1 MRRNKQI
8 QQNVEELQ
16 ISLAN
21 KDKENKLYLGDNI
34 DVLQELYSKNGE
46 FVDMIFADPP
56 YFLSNDGFTCQNGKM
71 VKVNKGDWDKSK
83 GAEENH
89 KYNLAWLSACQ
100 KVLKK
105 DGTIWISGTQH
116 VIFDIGFALQQL
128 GFKILNMITWE
139 KPNPAPNLSCR
150 HFTHSTELL
159 IWAGKSEKSKH
170 TFNYDLMREENGG
183 KQMKSVWAFT
193 APKNSEKTFGKH
205 PTQKPI
211 DLLNRIIKAS
221 TNEGDIVLDPFLGSG
236 TTAVSCI
243 LNNRK
248 YIGIEKEKEYF
259 ELAKKRVEDVE
270 IKVKNGLWKVKLRRK
285 VRSVC

>member
-1 MRRNKQI
+1 
-8 QQNVEELQ
+8 
-16 ISLAN
+16 
-21 KDKENKLYLGDNI
+21 
-34 DVLQELYSKNGE
+34 
-46 FVDMIFADPP
+46 MIFADPP
-56 YFLSNDGFTCQNGKM
+56 YFLSNNGFTCQNGKM

-150 HFTHSTELL
+150 YFTHSTELL

-183 KQMKSVWAFT
+183 KQMKSVWTFT
-193 APKNSEKTFGKH
+193 SPKNSEKPFGKH

-221 TNEGDIVLDPFLGSG
+221 TNEGDMVLDPFLGSG
-236 TTAVSCI
+236 TTAVSCV
-243 LNNRK
+243 LNNRQ

-259 ELAKKRVEDVE
+259 ELAKKRIEDA
-270 IKVKNGLWKVKLRRK
+270 VKKRK
-285 VRSVC
+285 CLLLK

>member
-71 VKVNKGDWDKSK
+71 VKVNKGDWDKSR
-83 GAEENH
+83 GAEVNH

-116 VIFDIGFALQQL
+116 NIFDIGFALQQL

-150 HFTHSTELL
+150 YFTHSTELL
-159 IWAGKSEKSKH
+159 IWASKSEKSKH
-170 TFNYDLMREENGG
+170 TFNYNLMREENGG
-183 KQMKSVWAFT
+183 KQMKSVWTFT
-193 APKNSEKTFGKH
+193 SPKNSEKTFGKH
-205 PTQKPI
+205 PTQKPV
-211 DLLNRIIKAS
+211 DLLSRIIKAS
-221 TNEGDIVLDPFLGSG
+221 TNEGDVVLDPFLGSG
-236 TTAVSCI
+236 TTAVSCV

-259 ELAKKRVEDVE
+259 ELAKKRVEDAVE
-270 IKVKNGLWKVKLRRK
+270 KQKCLLLK
-285 VRSVC
+285 

>member
-1 MRRNKQI
+1 MQLD
-8 QQNVEELQ
+8 EQ
-16 ISLAN
+16 ISQKVETLQVLLE
-21 KDKENKLYLGDNI
+21 KKEESNIYLGDNI
-34 DVLQELYSKNGE
+34 DVLQELYEQNGE

-71 VKVNKGDWDKSK
+71 VKVNKGEWDKSM

-89 KYNLAWLSACQ
+89 KYNLAWISACK

-116 VIFDIGFALQQL
+116 NIFDIGFALQQL

-150 HFTHSTELL
+150 YFTHSTELL
-159 IWAGKSEKSKH
+159 IWASKSEKSKH

-183 KQMKSVWAFT
+183 KQMKSVWSFT

-205 PTQKPI
+205 PTQKPV

-221 TNEGDIVLDPFLGSG
+221 TNEGDVVLDPFLGSG
-236 TTAVSCI
+236 TTAVSCV
-243 LNNRK
+243 LTNRK

-259 ELAKKRVEDVE
+259 ELTKKRVEDALN
-270 IKVKNGLWKVKLRRK
+270 KRKDKLF
-285 VRSVC
+285 

>member
-1 MRRNKQI
+1 MQLNKQM
-8 QQNVEELQ
+8 QQKVEKLQ
-16 ISLAN
+16 ILLKN
-21 KDKENKLYLGDNI
+21 KDEENKLFIGDNI

-89 KYNLAWLSACQ
+89 KYNIAWLSACQ

-150 HFTHSTELL
+150 YFTHSTELL

-170 TFNYDLMREENGG
+170 TFNYDAMRKENGG
-183 KQMKSVWAFT
+183 KQMKSVWTFT

-205 PTQKPI
+205 PTQKPV

-221 TNEGDIVLDPFLGSG
+221 TNEGDVVLDPFLGSG
-236 TTAVSCI
+236 TTAVSCV

-259 ELAKKRVEDVE
+259 ELAKKRIEDA
-270 IKVKNGLWKVKLRRK
+270 INNRKDKLFD
-285 VRSVC
+285 

>member
-1 MRRNKQI
+1 MQLNEQI
-8 QQNVEELQ
+8 QQKVEKLQ
-16 ISLAN
+16 ILL
-21 KDKENKLYLGDNI
+21 DKKEEENKLFIGDNI
-34 DVLQELYSKNGE
+34 DILQELYDKNGE

-56 YFLSNDGFTCQNGKM
+56 YFLSNDGFTCQNGRM
-71 VKVNKGDWDKSK
+71 VKVNKGEWDKSM
-83 GAEENH
+83 GADENH

-116 VIFDIGFALQQL
+116 NIFDIGFALQQL

-150 HFTHSTELL
+150 YFTHSTELL
-159 IWAGKSEKSKH
+159 IWAGKNEKTKH

-183 KQMKSVWAFT
+183 KQMKSVWTFT
-193 APKNSEKTFGKH
+193 SPKNSEKTFGKH

-221 TNEGDIVLDPFLGSG
+221 TNEGDMVLDPFLGSG
-236 TTAVSCI
+236 TTAVSCV

-259 ELAKKRVEDVE
+259 ELAKKRIEDAE
-270 IKVKNGLWKVKLRRK
+270 IKLKN
-285 VRSVC
+285 

>member
-8 QQNVEELQ
+8 QQKVEKLQ
-16 ISLAN
+16 ILL
-21 KDKENKLYLGDNI
+21 DKKEEENKLFIGDNI
-34 DVLQELYSKNGE
+34 DILQELYDKNGE

-116 VIFDIGFALQQL
+116 NIFDIGFALQQL

-150 HFTHSTELL
+150 YFTHSTELL
-159 IWAGKSEKSKH
+159 IWASKSEKSKH
-170 TFNYDLMREENGG
+170 TFNYDAMRKENGG
-183 KQMKSVWAFT
+183 KQMKSVWSFT

-205 PTQKPI
+205 PTQKPV

-221 TNEGDIVLDPFLGSG
+221 TNEEDVVLDQFLGSG

-270 IKVKNGLWKVKLRRK
+270 IKVKNGL
-285 VRSVC
+285 

>member
-1 MRRNKQI
+1 MQLEEQI
-8 QQNVEELQ
+8 QQKVEKLQ
-16 ISLAN
+16 ILL
-21 KDKENKLYLGDNI
+21 DKKEEENKLFIGDNI
-34 DVLQELYSKNGE
+34 DILQELYTKNGE

-71 VKVNKGDWDKSK
+71 VKVNKGEWDKSK

-89 KYNLAWLSACQ
+89 KYNIAWLSACQ
-100 KVLKK
+100 KVLKR

-116 VIFDIGFALQQL
+116 NIFDIGFALQQL

-150 HFTHSTELL
+150 YFTHSTELL

-183 KQMKSVWAFT
+183 KQMKSVWTFT
-193 APKNSEKTFGKH
+193 SPKNSEKTFGKH

-236 TTAVSCI
+236 TTAVSCV

-259 ELAKKRVEDVE
+259 ELAKKRVENAE
-270 IKVKNGLWKVKLRRK
+270 IKVKNGLF
-285 VRSVC
+285 

>member
-1 MRRNKQI
+1 MQLNEQI
-8 QQNVEELQ
+8 QQKVEKLQ
-16 ISLAN
+16 ILL
-21 KDKENKLYLGDNI
+21 DKKEEENKLFIGDNI
-34 DVLQELYSKNGE
+34 DILQELYDKNGE

-56 YFLSNDGFTCQNGKM
+56 YFLSNDGFTCQNGRM
-71 VKVNKGDWDKSK
+71 VKVNKGEWDKSM
-83 GAEENH
+83 GADENH

-116 VIFDIGFALQQL
+116 NIFDIGFALQQL

-150 HFTHSTELL
+150 YFTHSTELL
-159 IWAGKSEKSKH
+159 IWAGKNEKTKH

-183 KQMKSVWAFT
+183 KQMKSVWTFT
-193 APKNSEKTFGKH
+193 SPKNSEKTFGKH

-221 TNEGDIVLDPFLGSG
+221 TNEGDMVLDPFLGSG
-236 TTAVSCI
+236 TTAVSCV

-259 ELAKKRVEDVE
+259 ELAKKRVDDAE
-270 IKVKNGLWKVKLRRK
+270 IKVKNGLF
-285 VRSVC
+285 

>member
-1 MRRNKQI
+1 MQLNEQI
-8 QQNVEELQ
+8 SQKVEKLQ
-16 ISLAN
+16 ILL
-21 KDKENKLYLGDNI
+21 DKKEEENKLFIGDNI
-34 DVLQELYSKNGE
+34 DILQELYTKNGE

-71 VKVNKGDWDKSK
+71 VKVNKGEWDKSK

-100 KVLKK
+100 KVLKR

-150 HFTHSTELL
+150 YFTHSTELL

-170 TFNYDLMREENGG
+170 TFNYNLMREENGG
-183 KQMKSVWAFT
+183 KQMKSVWSFT

-205 PTQKPI
+205 PTQKPV

-221 TNEGDIVLDPFLGSG
+221 TIEGDIVLDPFLGSG
-236 TTAVSCI
+236 TTAVSCV

-259 ELAKKRVEDVE
+259 ELAKKRIEDAE
-270 IKVKNGLWKVKLRRK
+270 NKVKNGLF
-285 VRSVC
+285 

>member
-1 MRRNKQI
+1 M
-8 QQNVEELQ
+8 QQKVEKLQ

-21 KDKENKLYLGDNI
+21 KDKENKLFLGDNI
-34 DVLQELYSKNGE
+34 DILQELYSKNGE

-56 YFLSNDGFTCQNGKM
+56 YFLSNDGFTCQNGRM

-100 KVLKK
+100 KVLKR

-150 HFTHSTELL
+150 YFTHSTELL

-170 TFNYDLMREENGG
+170 TFNYDAMRKENGG
-183 KQMKSVWAFT
+183 KQMKSVWTFT

-221 TNEGDIVLDPFLGSG
+221 TNEGDMVLDPFLGSG

-259 ELAKKRVEDVE
+259 ELAKKRVEAS
-270 IKVKNGLWKVKLRRK
+270 KVVKREKV
-285 VRSVC
+285 VCINI

>member
-1 MRRNKQI
+1 MQLNEQI
-8 QQNVEELQ
+8 QQKVEKLQ
-16 ISLAN
+16 ILLDK
-21 KDKENKLYLGDNI
+21 KDEENKLFIGDNI
-34 DVLQELYSKNGE
+34 DILQELYDKNGE

-56 YFLSNDGFTCQNGKM
+56 YFLSNDGFTCQNGRM
-71 VKVNKGDWDKSK
+71 VKVNKGEWDKSK
-83 GAEENH
+83 GVEENH

-116 VIFDIGFALQQL
+116 NIFDIGFALQQL

-150 HFTHSTELL
+150 YFTHSTELL
-159 IWAGKSEKSKH
+159 IWAGKNEKTKH

-183 KQMKSVWAFT
+183 KQMKSVWTFT
-193 APKNSEKTFGKH
+193 SPKNSEKTFGKH

-221 TNEGDIVLDPFLGSG
+221 TNEGDMVLDPFLGSG
-236 TTAVSCI
+236 TTAVSCV

-259 ELAKKRVEDVE
+259 ELAKKRIEDAE
-270 IKVKNGLWKVKLRRK
+270 IKLKNDLF
-285 VRSVC
+285 

>member
-1 MRRNKQI
+1 MQLNEQI
-8 QQNVEELQ
+8 SQKVEKLQ
-16 ISLAN
+16 ILL
-21 KDKENKLYLGDNI
+21 DKKEEENKLFIGDNI
-34 DVLQELYSKNGE
+34 DILQELYDKNGE

-71 VKVNKGDWDKSK
+71 VKVNKGEWDKSK

-100 KVLKK
+100 KVLKR

-150 HFTHSTELL
+150 YFTHSTELL

-170 TFNYDLMREENGG
+170 TFNYNLMREENGG
-183 KQMKSVWAFT
+183 KQMKSVWSFT

-205 PTQKPI
+205 PTQKPV

-221 TNEGDIVLDPFLGSG
+221 TIEGDIVLDPFLGSG
-236 TTAVSCI
+236 TTAVSCV

-259 ELAKKRVEDVE
+259 ELAKKRIEDAE
-270 IKVKNGLWKVKLRRK
+270 NKVKNGLF
-285 VRSVC
+285 

>member
-1 MRRNKQI
+1 MQLNEQI
-8 QQNVEELQ
+8 QQKVEKLQ
-16 ISLAN
+16 ILL
-21 KDKENKLYLGDNI
+21 DKKEEENKLFIGDNI
-34 DVLQELYSKNGE
+34 DILQELYDKNGE
-46 FVDMIFADPP
+46 FIDMIFADPP

-89 KYNLAWLSACQ
+89 KYNLAWLSACK

-105 DGTIWISGTQH
+105 DGTIWVSGTQH
-116 VIFDIGFALQQL
+116 NIFDIGFALQQL

-150 HFTHSTELL
+150 YFTHSTELL
-159 IWAGKSEKSKH
+159 IWAGKSEKTKH
-170 TFNYDLMREENGG
+170 TFNYDLMREENAG
-183 KQMKSVWAFT
+183 KQMKSVWTFT

-205 PTQKPI
+205 PTQKPV

-221 TNEGDIVLDPFLGSG
+221 TNERDIVLDPFLGSG

-243 LNNRK
+243 LTNRK

-259 ELAKKRVEDVE
+259 ELAKKRIEDAE
-270 IKVKNGLWKVKLRRK
+270 IKVKNGLF
-285 VRSVC
+285 

>member
-1 MRRNKQI
+1 MEFAFNNEINDEIEGNSLKL
-8 QQNVEELQ
+8 NVSEKRQ
-16 ISLAN
+16 
-21 KDKENKLYLGDNI
+21 ENNLYLGDNI
-34 DVLQELYSKNGE
+34 DILQELYTKNGE

-71 VKVNKGDWDKSK
+71 VKVNKGEWDKSK

-116 VIFDIGFALQQL
+116 NIFDIGFALQQL

-150 HFTHSTELL
+150 YFTHSTELL

-183 KQMKSVWAFT
+183 KQMKSVWTFT
-193 APKNSEKTFGKH
+193 SPKNSEKTFGKH
-205 PTQKPI
+205 PTQKPL

-221 TNEGDIVLDPFLGSG
+221 TNEGDVVLDPFLGSG
-236 TTAVSCI
+236 TTAVSCV

-248 YIGIEKEKEYF
+248 YIGIEKEREYF
-259 ELAKKRVEDVE
+259 ELAKKRVEDAE
-270 IKVKNGLWKVKLRRK
+270 KKLKNDLF
-285 VRSVC
+285 

>member
-1 MRRNKQI
+1 MQLNEQM
-8 QQNVEELQ
+8 QQKVEKLQ
-16 ISLAN
+16 ILLKN
-21 KDKENKLYLGDNI
+21 KDEENKLFIGDNI
-34 DVLQELYSKNGE
+34 DILQELYDKNGE

-89 KYNLAWLSACQ
+89 KYNLAWLSVCQ
-100 KVLKK
+100 KVLKR

-150 HFTHSTELL
+150 YFTHSTELL
-159 IWAGKSEKSKH
+159 IWASKSEKSKH
-170 TFNYDLMREENGG
+170 TFNYDAMRKENRG
-183 KQMKSVWAFT
+183 KQMKSVWTFT
-193 APKNSEKTFGKH
+193 TPKNSEKTFGKH
-205 PTQKPI
+205 PTQKPV

-259 ELAKKRVEDVE
+259 ELAKKRVDDAE

>member
-8 QQNVEELQ
+8 QQKVEKLQ
-16 ISLAN
+16 ILL
-21 KDKENKLYLGDNI
+21 DKKEEGNKLFIGDNI
-34 DVLQELYSKNGE
+34 DILQELYEQNGE

-83 GAEENH
+83 GAEVNH

-150 HFTHSTELL
+150 YFTHSTELL
-159 IWAGKSEKSKH
+159 IWASKSEKSKH
-170 TFNYDLMREENGG
+170 TFNYDAMRKENGG
-183 KQMKSVWAFT
+183 KQMKSVWSFT

-205 PTQKPI
+205 PTQKPV

-236 TTAVSCI
+236 TTAVSCV

-259 ELAKKRVEDVE
+259 ELAKKRVEDAE
-270 IKVKNGLWKVKLRRK
+270 IKVKNGLF
-285 VRSVC
+285 

>member
-1 MRRNKQI
+1 MQLNKQR
-8 QQNVEELQ
+8 QQKVEKLQ
-16 ISLAN
+16 ILL
-21 KDKENKLYLGDNI
+21 DKKEEENKLFIGDNI
-34 DVLQELYSKNGE
+34 DILQELYDKNGE

-56 YFLSNDGFTCQNGKM
+56 YFLSNDGFTCQNGRM
-71 VKVNKGDWDKSK
+71 VKVNKGEWDKSM

-89 KYNLAWLSACQ
+89 KYNLAWISACK

-105 DGTIWISGTQH
+105 DGTIWVSGTQH
-116 VIFDIGFALQQL
+116 NIFDIGFALQQL

-150 HFTHSTELL
+150 YFTHSTELL

-183 KQMKSVWAFT
+183 KQMKSVWSFT

-205 PTQKPI
+205 PTQKPV

-259 ELAKKRVEDVE
+259 ELAKKRVDDALN
-270 IKVKNGLWKVKLRRK
+270 KRKDKLF
-285 VRSVC
+285 

>member
-1 MRRNKQI
+1 MQLDEQMQQKVEKLQVLLDKQEHI
-8 QQNVEELQ
+8 NELF
-16 ISLAN
+16 
-21 KDKENKLYLGDNI
+21 LGDNI
-34 DVLQELYSKNGE
+34 DILQKLYKQSGE
-46 FVDMIFADPP
+46 FIDMIFADPP

-83 GAEENH
+83 GADENH
-89 KYNLAWLSACQ
+89 KYNLAWLSACK

-150 HFTHSTELL
+150 YFTHSTELL
-159 IWAGKSEKSKH
+159 IWASKSEKSKH

-183 KQMKSVWAFT
+183 KQMKSVWSFT

-221 TNEGDIVLDPFLGSG
+221 TNQGDVVLDPFLGSG
-236 TTAVSCI
+236 TTAVSCV

-259 ELAKKRVEDVE
+259 ELAKKR
-270 IKVKNGLWKVKLRRK
+270 IKNECFKSLL
-285 VRSVC
+285 

>member
-1 MRRNKQI
+1 MQLD
-8 QQNVEELQ
+8 EQ
-16 ISLAN
+16 ISQKVEKLRILLN
-21 KDKENKLYLGDNI
+21 QKDEKSGLYLGDNI
-34 DVLQELYSKNGE
+34 DILQELYNEKGE

-56 YFLSNDGFTCQNGKM
+56 YFLSNGGFTCQNGKM
-71 VKVNKGDWDKSK
+71 VKVNKGEWDKSK

-150 HFTHSTELL
+150 YFTHSTELL
-159 IWAGKSEKSKH
+159 IWAGKDEKTKH
-170 TFNYDLMREENGG
+170 TFNYDLMRAENGG
-183 KQMKSVWAFT
+183 KQMKSVWTFT

-205 PTQKPI
+205 PTQKPV

-221 TNEGDIVLDPFLGSG
+221 TNEGDVVLDPFLGSG
-236 TTAVSCI
+236 TTAVSCV

-259 ELAKKRVEDVE
+259 ELAKKRVEDAE
-270 IKVKNGLWKVKLRRK
+270 RKMKDGLF
-285 VRSVC
+285 

>member
-1 MRRNKQI
+1 MQLNEQI
-8 QQNVEELQ
+8 QQKVEKLQ
-16 ISLAN
+16 ILLKN
-21 KDKENKLYLGDNI
+21 KDEENKLFLGDNI
-34 DVLQELYSKNGE
+34 DILQNLFAKNGE

-71 VKVNKGDWDKSK
+71 VKVNKGEWDKSK

-150 HFTHSTELL
+150 YFTHSTELL
-159 IWAGKSEKSKH
+159 IWASKSEKSKH

-183 KQMKSVWAFT
+183 KQMKSVWTFT

-205 PTQKPI
+205 PTQKPV

-221 TNEGDIVLDPFLGSG
+221 TNEGDMVLDPFLGSG

-259 ELAKKRVEDVE
+259 ELAKKRIEDAE
-270 IKVKNGLWKVKLRRK
+270 KKMKNDLF
-285 VRSVC
+285 

>member
-1 MRRNKQI
+1 MQLNEQI
-8 QQNVEELQ
+8 QQKVEKLQ
-16 ISLAN
+16 ILL
-21 KDKENKLYLGDNI
+21 DKKEEENKLFIGDNI
-34 DVLQELYSKNGE
+34 DILQDLFDKNGE

-83 GAEENH
+83 GVDENH
-89 KYNLAWLSACQ
+89 KYNLSWLSACQ

-116 VIFDIGFALQQL
+116 NIFDIGFALQQL

-150 HFTHSTELL
+150 YFTHSTELL
-159 IWAGKSEKSKH
+159 IWAGKNEKSKH
-170 TFNYDLMREENGG
+170 TFNYNLMREENGG
-183 KQMKSVWAFT
+183 KQMKSVWTFT
-193 APKNSEKTFGKH
+193 SPKNSEKTFGKH
-205 PTQKPI
+205 PTQKPL

-221 TNEGDIVLDPFLGSG
+221 TNKGDVVLDPFLGSG
-236 TTAVSCI
+236 TTAVSCV
-243 LNNRK
+243 LTNRK

-259 ELAKKRVEDVE
+259 ELAKKRIEDAE
-270 IKVKNGLWKVKLRRK
+270 IKLKNGLF
-285 VRSVC
+285 

>member
-1 MRRNKQI
+1 MQLNEQI
-8 QQNVEELQ
+8 QQKVEKLQ
-16 ISLAN
+16 ILL
-21 KDKENKLYLGDNI
+21 DKKEEENKLFLGDNI
-34 DVLQELYSKNGE
+34 DILKELYDKNGE

-56 YFLSNDGFTCQNGKM
+56 YFLSNDGFTCQNGRM
-71 VKVNKGDWDKSK
+71 VKVNKGEWDKSK

-100 KVLKK
+100 KLLKK

-150 HFTHSTELL
+150 YFTHSTELL

-183 KQMKSVWAFT
+183 KQMKSVWTFT
-193 APKNSEKTFGKH
+193 SPKNSEKTFGKH
-205 PTQKPI
+205 PTQKPL

-221 TNEGDIVLDPFLGSG
+221 TNEGDVVLDPFLGSG
-236 TTAVSCI
+236 TTAVSCV

-270 IKVKNGLWKVKLRRK
+270 IKVKNGLF
-285 VRSVC
+285 

>member
-1 MRRNKQI
+1 MQLD
-8 QQNVEELQ
+8 EQ
-16 ISLAN
+16 ISQKVETLQVLLE
-21 KDKENKLYLGDNI
+21 KKEESNIYLGDNI
-34 DVLQELYSKNGE
+34 DVLQELYEQNGE

-71 VKVNKGDWDKSK
+71 VKVNKGEWDKSM

-89 KYNLAWLSACQ
+89 KYNLAWISACK

-116 VIFDIGFALQQL
+116 NIFDIGFALQQL

-150 HFTHSTELL
+150 YFTHSTELL
-159 IWAGKSEKSKH
+159 IWASKSEKSKH

-183 KQMKSVWAFT
+183 KQMKSVWSFT

-205 PTQKPI
+205 PTQKPV

-221 TNEGDIVLDPFLGSG
+221 TNEGDVVLDPFLGSG
-236 TTAVSCI
+236 TTAVSCV
-243 LNNRK
+243 LTNRK

-259 ELAKKRVEDVE
+259 ELAKKRVEDALN
-270 IKVKNGLWKVKLRRK
+270 KRKDKLF
-285 VRSVC
+285 

>member
-1 MRRNKQI
+1 MQLNEQI
-8 QQNVEELQ
+8 QQKIEKLQ
-16 ISLAN
+16 ILL
-21 KDKENKLYLGDNI
+21 DKKKEEEKLFLGDNI
-34 DVLQELYSKNGE
+34 DILQELYDKNGE

-89 KYNLAWLSACQ
+89 KYNIAWLSACQ

-116 VIFDIGFALQQL
+116 NIFDIGFALQQL

-150 HFTHSTELL
+150 YFTHSTELL

-183 KQMKSVWAFT
+183 KQMKSVWSFT
-193 APKNSEKTFGKH
+193 APKNNEKTFGKH
-205 PTQKPI
+205 PTQKPL

-221 TNEGDIVLDPFLGSG
+221 TSKGDIVLDPFLGSG

-270 IKVKNGLWKVKLRRK
+270 I
-285 VRSVC
+285 

>member
-1 MRRNKQI
+1 M
-8 QQNVEELQ
+8 QQKVEKLQ
-16 ISLAN
+16 ILL
-21 KDKENKLYLGDNI
+21 DKKEESNKLYLGDNI
-34 DVLQELYSKNGE
+34 DILQELYDKNGE

-100 KVLKK
+100 KVLKR

-150 HFTHSTELL
+150 YFTHSTELL

-170 TFNYDLMREENGG
+170 TFNYDAMRKENGG
-183 KQMKSVWAFT
+183 KQMKSVWTFT

-221 TNEGDIVLDPFLGSG
+221 TNEGDMVLDPFLGSG

-259 ELAKKRVEDVE
+259 ELAKKRVEAS
-270 IKVKNGLWKVKLRRK
+270 KVVKREKV
-285 VRSVC
+285 VCINI

>member
-1 MRRNKQI
+1 MQLDEQI
-8 QQNVEELQ
+8 SQKVEKLQ
-16 ISLAN
+16 ILL
-21 KDKENKLYLGDNI
+21 DKKKEENKLFIGDNI
-34 DVLQELYSKNGE
+34 DILQDLYDKNGE

-89 KYNLAWLSACQ
+89 KYNIAWLSACQ

-150 HFTHSTELL
+150 YFTHSTELL
-159 IWAGKSEKSKH
+159 IWASKSEKSKH

-183 KQMKSVWAFT
+183 KQMKSVWTFT
-193 APKNSEKTFGKH
+193 SPKNSEKTFGKH
-205 PTQKPI
+205 PTQKPL

-221 TNEGDIVLDPFLGSG
+221 TNEGDVVLDPFLGSG

-243 LNNRK
+243 LNNRQ

-259 ELAKKRVEDVE
+259 ELAKKRVEDAE
-270 IKVKNGLWKVKLRRK
+270 MKMKNDLF
-285 VRSVC
+285 